1 MFSQLVHRLEELN
14 LAWCDFTVDHV
25 KAAVS
30 HISPTVTQL
39 NLSGYRQNLL
49 MPDIKTL
56 TERCSSL
63 VHLDLSDS
71 VMLKPDCFQYFH
83 HLASLEHLGLSRCY
97 QIPPAA
103 LLELGD
109 IATLKTLQVFGIVTA
124 SSLQLLKATLPRLK
138 INVSHFTPIARPTVG
153 CKRNE
158 QIWGIQC
165 RLSLKSPVGF

>member
-1 MFSQLVHRLEELN
+1 MQLFLSRQ
-14 LAWCDFTVDHV
+14 HV
-25 KAAVS
+25 PVLLLKQS
-30 HISPTVTQL
+30 SCGSSLLQRKSPISIISP
-39 NLSGYRQNLL
+39 
-49 MPDIKTL
+49 K
-56 TERCSSL
+56 SL
-63 VHLDLSDS
+63 IYAEVGVLKSVAVFHYSDS